1 MLTSYSE
8 LYGLHCSGQW
18 VHLQPPDARV
28 GADPG
33 VPAAVGA
40 AEEVLE
46 PHDRPPGH
54 HCILRRRGDRHLGV
68 ETLPFCDHAE

>member
-1 MLTSYSE
+1 MVYTAVGRYIYS
-8 LYGLHCSGQW
+8 LS
-18 VHLQPPDARV
+18 DARV

-46 PHDRPPGH
+46 PRDRPPGH
-54 HCILRRRGDRHLGV
+54 HCILHRRGDRHLGV